1 MAGTV
6 ARLGRLAPSPRL
18 VMFSD
23 VVPTSSMKLAQG
35 DASCVV
41 GKVYTIILCTPYS
54 MVHTL
59 VHTGWGDQLWTKL
72 FFFFSIYRFASL
84 IEAFGSPAK

>member
-1 MAGTV
+1 MEILYIRLTCQFPGDGGRVCTV

-18 VMFSD
+18 VMFSN

-41 GKVYTIILCTPYS
+41 GKVYSLLHGPHPRTCR
-54 MVHTL
+54 M
-59 VHTGWGDQLWTKL
+59 GR
-72 FFFFSIYRFASL
+72 SIVD
-84 IEAFGSPAK
+84 